1 LPVCITKE
9 RTPPSNKKKKTR
21 TNNDHRRANSANQ
34 SKNEIERTPWEEGFN
49 VQGSV
54 EGPIS
59 PVNYAGTQINIWGT
73 PGGNWTDELMHIA
86 DPSRNPNYGYMTEQM
101 LEVSFCRK
109 RNIYPFVFITISLL
123 AFTTIEKFTN
133 CSTTTTANNRYYS
146 RGRFLGSETQTI

>member
-1 LPVCITKE
+1 MSVCITKE

-34 SKNEIERTPWEEGFN
+34 SKNEIGRTPWEEGFN

-101 LEVSFCRK
+101 LEVSFVEK
-109 RNIYPFVFITISLL
+109 AIYISLCFYYD
-123 AFTTIEKFTN
+123 FTFSVYNHREIYQLLHHSHLE
-133 CSTTTTANNRYYS
+133 
-146 RGRFLGSETQTI
+146 